1 MEIKETTDEKLNKD
15 KKTKLQIQVCL
26 FYDIHILKIHQK
38 FKFQRKK
45 QDSSFSRHKY
55 KNVYYINKL

>member
-38 FKFQRKK
+38 FKFQRK
-45 QDSSFSRHKY
+45 
-55 KNVYYINKL
+55 N